1 GACHISIGAEVD
13 VELARTKRQHPGHAI
28 GPGWPQCVAIPD
40 NECRAAEDL
49 LDLGRTQA
57 DGDGSLLA
65 FGDRYATCGLGLSG
79 TERESSGQEPAGSA
93 KIGFRCHGVLLA
105 LADRRVV
112 SPGTVGMHTRIPM
125 PNDRA

>member
-1 GACHISIGAEVD
+1 MKASEVRASLRLSSFANNSRTGACHISIGAEVD

-57 DGDGSLLA
+57 DCDGSLLA
-65 FGDRYATCGLGLSG
+65 FGDRYATCGLRLSG
-79 TERESSGQEPAGSA
+79 TDLTP
-93 KIGFRCHGVLLA
+93 
-105 LADRRVV
+105 
-112 SPGTVGMHTRIPM
+112 
-125 PNDRA
+125 